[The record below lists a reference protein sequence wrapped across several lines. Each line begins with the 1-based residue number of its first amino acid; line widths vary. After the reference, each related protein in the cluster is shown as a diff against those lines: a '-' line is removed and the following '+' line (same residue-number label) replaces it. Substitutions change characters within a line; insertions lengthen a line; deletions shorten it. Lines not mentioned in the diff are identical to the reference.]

1 MNTIFEYDKKLG
13 GRLVVHQHF
22 SNFFGTVPI
31 FGFWISI
38 IENVGSQNF
47 MDHW

>member
-1 MNTIFEYDKKLG
+1 MNMIFYYDKKLG
-13 GRLVVHQHF
+13 GRLVVHKYF

-31 FGFWISI
+31 FGFWLSI

-47 MDHW
+47 IDH